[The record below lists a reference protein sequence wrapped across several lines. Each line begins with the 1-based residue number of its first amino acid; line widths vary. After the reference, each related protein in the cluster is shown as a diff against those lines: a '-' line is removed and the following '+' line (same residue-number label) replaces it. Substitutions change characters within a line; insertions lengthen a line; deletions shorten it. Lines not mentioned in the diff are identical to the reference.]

1 MLLRSG
7 LKFYLGDKFQGTSFS
22 CLKDYR
28 FKTAAC
34 QAAIPPLIEIR
45 GFLAEV
51 L

>member
-1 MLLRSG
+1 
-7 LKFYLGDKFQGTSFS
+7 LGNQFQGISFF

>member
-1 MLLRSG
+1 MA
-7 LKFYLGDKFQGTSFS
+7 K
-22 CLKDYR
+22 
-28 FKTAAC
+28 AAAS